1 MIKNHFYSASISII
15 MIENGVQKGLKI
27 LGRIGGTS
35 ADHGKN

>member
-1 MIKNHFYSASISII
+1 MNKLVII
-15 MIENGVQKGLKI
+15 FNDVEKGSKI

>member
-1 MIKNHFYSASISII
+1 VKRIKIKKYKKD
-15 MIENGVQKGLKI
+15 QKF